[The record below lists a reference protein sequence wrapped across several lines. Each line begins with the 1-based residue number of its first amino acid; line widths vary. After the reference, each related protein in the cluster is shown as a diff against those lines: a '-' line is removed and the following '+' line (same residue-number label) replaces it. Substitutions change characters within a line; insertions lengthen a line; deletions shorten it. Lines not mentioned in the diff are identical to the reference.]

1 MKQILTVLSF
11 TFRDA
16 VRKKAFLIS
25 TIIIAVAI
33 LILCAIPRFAGLF
46 AGAISEDGSKDNT
59 SDSFCYYEDSANL
72 IPGGMEYLAK
82 SFPGIQFKPLEEDA
96 EAFRQK
102 IADSDH
108 LSLIVVT
115 EENGLPSITLTA
127 KDFMSG
133 SMTGLSASSVSDIL
147 TKAYISSIMEQEGVE
162 QSTIDLLSSPLPVI
176 SDTVGNMNITGYVV
190 GIVLTFLMFFAV
202 YYYGYGVSMSIATE
216 KTSRVMETLVV
227 SAKPSRILIG
237 KCLAMGL
244 VGLAQFAGLLLWAG
258 ILYKFL
264 IPTGATLMGIPLTLD
279 GFTPKIVL
287 YLVLYFILGYSLYAV
302 LNSVC
307 GATVSKIE
315 DLQSAMLP
323 VTLIVLVSF
332 YLGYFSAAM
341 GMTDSSLVQSIAM
354 YLPFSAPFSMPFK
367 LLNGSISDWQV
378 LLSLGLMV
386 VAIILISL
394 LSIRF
399 YTASVLHYGKRMSLR
414 KLFDLSR

>member
-1 MKQILTVLSF
+1 
-11 TFRDA
+11 
-16 VRKKAFLIS
+16 
-25 TIIIAVAI
+25 
-33 LILCAIPRFAGLF
+33 
-46 AGAISEDGSKDNT
+46 
-59 SDSFCYYEDSANL
+59 
-72 IPGGMEYLAK
+72 
-82 SFPGIQFKPLEEDA
+82 
-96 EAFRQK
+96 
-102 IADSDH
+102 
-108 LSLIVVT
+108 
-115 EENGLPSITLTA
+115 
-127 KDFMSG
+127 MSG

-414 KLFDLSR
+414 KLFDRSR

>member
-1 MKQILTVLSF
+1 
-11 TFRDA
+11 
-16 VRKKAFLIS
+16 
-25 TIIIAVAI
+25 
-33 LILCAIPRFAGLF
+33 
-46 AGAISEDGSKDNT
+46 
-59 SDSFCYYEDSANL
+59 
-72 IPGGMEYLAK
+72 
-82 SFPGIQFKPLEEDA
+82 
-96 EAFRQK
+96 
-102 IADSDH
+102 
-108 LSLIVVT
+108 
-115 EENGLPSITLTA
+115 
-127 KDFMSG
+127 
-133 SMTGLSASSVSDIL
+133 
-147 TKAYISSIMEQEGVE
+147 
-162 QSTIDLLSSPLPVI
+162 
-176 SDTVGNMNITGYVV
+176 
-190 GIVLTFLMFFAV
+190 
-202 YYYGYGVSMSIATE
+202 
-216 KTSRVMETLVV
+216 
-227 SAKPSRILIG
+227 
-237 KCLAMGL
+237 
-244 VGLAQFAGLLLWAG
+244 
-258 ILYKFL
+258 
-264 IPTGATLMGIPLTLD
+264 MGIPLTLD

-414 KLFDLSR
+414 KLFDRSR